1 MTKANIVKQE
11 IFRLQTYYELQALID
26 RAEVEGLTEADAIE
40 ALECAI
46 EAMKEFRARTGDV
59 VIFGRLF

>member
-1 MTKANIVKQE
+1 MMAKANIVKQE

-26 RAEVEGLTEADAIE
+26 RAKYEGLTEADAIE

-46 EAMKEFRARTGDV
+46 EAMKDFRGRAGDAMT
-59 VIFGRLF
+59 GRLF